1 VFNVGI
7 NSNGVAT
14 LAGYLADNTPI
25 SQVAQLSAASYC
37 PVYIPLYPNGTNGLV
52 IGWLTFTNDPEN
64 DSVTTNSTLIW
75 FNAAGAT
82 PNLYPDGFTNQALA
96 VASPYATNAP
106 YANDLLG
113 ASTSSGDGYVFLSG
127 GDLGANPVV
136 KKVGITNNIISLVSS
151 KDKSLSLYLVP
162 NTGVVAGWYI
172 DPQGYSN
179 NIEGAIF
186 QNNGLS
192 TGYFTGVTTNQ
203 TGLFMLLGN

>member
-1 VFNVGI
+1 MLVGVLWLVGI
-7 NSNGVAT
+7 FGLDRLVREQHRETFPVVTEPNHILLHLDAWCPFHPFVQ
-14 LAGYLADNTPI
+14 
-25 SQVAQLSAASYC
+25 QVL
-37 PVYIPLYPNGTNGLV
+37 
-52 IGWLTFTNDPEN
+52 FTNDPEN